1 MEISKIVEELQ
12 IFLAGEIPN
21 ADDDPDYDAAICS
34 ITVPRLRSG
43 PFTEN
48 AEQTR
53 LSNARRQMGLS
64 GCSYLNGV
72 QIQGIEFRLRSRCH
86 SASYTGGDDPPIL
99 EIAMQYSATDQV
111 RIRDGIAKDIARI
124 VALIQSAGGDGYGV
138 DWFVGSDE
146 DSYDP
151 DYDSDD
157 DIWFRRY

>member
-1 MEISKIVEELQ
+1 MEVSKLVEELQ
-12 IFLAGEIPN
+12 IFLAGELPE
-21 ADDDPDYDAAICS
+21 AESDPDYDASICS
-34 ITVPRLRSG
+34 ISIPRLRTG

-53 LSNARRQMGLS
+53 LSNARRQMGLA

-111 RIRDGIAKDIARI
+111 RIRDGIAKDIAR
-124 VALIQSAGGDGYGV
+124 VVGLIEAAGGDGYEV
-138 DWFVGSDE
+138 DWFVGSDA
-146 DSYDP
+146 DFFDC
-151 DYDSDD
+151 DHDSDD
-157 DIWFRRY
+157 AIWFRRY

>member
-1 MEISKIVEELQ
+1 MEVSKLVEEVQ

-21 ADDDPDYDAAICS
+21 ADEDPDYDASICAIS
-34 ITVPRLRSG
+34 IPRLRTG

-48 AEQTR
+48 ASQTR
-53 LSNARRQMGLS
+53 LSSARRQMGLS
-64 GCSYLNGV
+64 GSSYLNGV

-124 VALIQSAGGDGYGV
+124 VALIQDAGGDGYEV
-138 DWFVGSDE
+138 DWFVDF
-146 DSYDP
+146 DP
-151 DYDSDD
+151 DSDSFPSDSDD